1 MDVAL
6 DGGHADLALVG
17 NLAGGH
23 QTLDGVEAHARGLGR
38 GHKLRQEEL
47 ALVKEDAHFVEGGD
61 KVVVDEVH
69 GVVVCQQTLG
79 LGSNLAFA
87 ARDDH
92 ATNRVVVA
100 VGAGGASSGC
110 GIARC

>member
-6 DGGHADLALVG
+6 DGGHADFALVG

-23 QTLDGVEAHARGLGR
+23 QTLDGIEAHARGLGR
-38 GHKLRQEEL
+38 GHELRQEEF
-47 ALVKEDAHFVEGGD
+47 ALVKEDTDLVEGRN

-69 GVVVCQQTLG
+69 GVVVGQQALG
-79 LGSNLAFA
+79 LGRDLALT

-92 ATNRVVVA
+92 VADGVVV
-100 VGAGGASSGC
+100 GACGGARGRR
-110 GIARC
+110 GIA

>member
-23 QTLDGVEAHARGLGR
+23 QALDGIEAHARCFCR
-38 GHKLRQEEL
+38 GHELRQEEF
-47 ALVKEDAHFVEGGD
+47 ALVKEDADLVEGGD

-69 GVVVCQQTLG
+69 GVVVGQQALG
-79 LGSNLAFA
+79 LGRDFALA

-92 ATNRVVVA
+92 VTDGVVI
-100 VGAGGASSGC
+100 GACGGAC
-110 GIARC
+110 GGRSIARC

>member
-1 MDVAL
+1 MDVTFN
-6 DGGHADLALVG
+6 GGHADLTLVG

-23 QTLDGVEAHARGLGR
+23 QALDGVEAHACGLGR

-47 ALVKEDAHFVEGGD
+47 ALVKEDAHLVEGGD

-69 GVVVCQQTLG
+69 GIVICQQALG
-79 LGSNLAFA
+79 LGRDFALA

-92 ATNRVVVA
+92 VADGVVI
-100 VGAGGASSGC
+100 GACGGACGRR